1 MEDKQIVDMFLARED
16 DAIKE
21 TANKYGK
28 RLGKISYGITD
39 DFQIAEEC
47 VNDTYLET
55 WNRIPPN
62 KPYTYFYAF
71 LARIVRHISIDC
83 CRKSNAV
90 KRQEYLVELSDELL
104 ESIPSRNSVQDTADE
119 TELVDLISK
128 YLLSI
133 DKEKRTIF
141 TRRYFYLNTVDEIA
155 RLCSISESKVKTTLF
170 RVRNGLKEYLSKEGY
185 FL

>member
-71 LARIVRHISIDC
+71 LARIVRHISIDS
-83 CRKSNAV
+83 CRKNNAV

-104 ESIPSRNSVQDTADE
+104 ESIPSRNSVQDTVDE

-133 DKEKRTIF
+133 DKEKRIIF
-141 TRRYFYLNTVDEIA
+141 TRRYFYMNTVDEIA
-155 RLCSISESKVKTTLF
+155 GLCSISESKVKTTLF